1 MGMSASILNGRKFY
15 QTSGNVN
22 WVRFIPWAA
31 LVFVTGAVIS
41 LLMLFLSV
49 IGFYLVLIVPLAGS
63 AGIAGMVLLAVSK
76 GQCRSRFIGGLLGAV
91 AGIFVYL
98 GYYYASMVHDIGLEN
113 ASRIELLP
121 RYIYLRIQT
130 DQVHDVGSPTER
142 PDQGAHS
149 NRKYFNALFFVVEF
163 GFNLFL
169 PYGAGVRWAGKAY
182 CEKCQ
187 LWMKRETS
195 TFQPEL
201 GPGFVEALRLG
212 SVQSLAALFTSPP
225 KPSVPNT
232 AVALDYCPNLKDGW
246 TTLCPVFMSVKQV
259 VMSSRGA
266 TLDAFDNAKGK
277 MLVRRTLINPDEMP
291 ALLSRFR
298 SLETATGTTAA
309 QVLKEL
315 KVEVADPPAQ
325 ATVEVR
331 PVDPQ
336 FAGKVLTKKNAL
348 IGTGIALLG
357 LVAVFGSIGIGALG
371 GFLAFPDHPPVDGVS
386 PVMKVMGI
394 SLIVL
399 AGLIFVANAVMMFTS
414 PSYFATRFLRRVT
427 LREFGRRPAH
437 LVNPADSSAVYVQV
451 IPRATWG
458 KMKLIDASDI
468 GFLRVDTQKG
478 DVYFEGDKEVYR
490 IPGAAITSCEIES
503 FVIGQGSHGAT
514 TVFRVVVQANHSSG
528 FWEAPFAQ
536 TGSSGK
542 FRRKARLKWAQDLQR
557 QIYSVKP
564 AARAVTG
571 AV

>member
-1 MGMSASILNGRKFY
+1 MTASILSGRKFY
-15 QTSGNVN
+15 QAGGSVN

-31 LVFVTGAVIS
+31 LAFATGVAIS
-41 LLMLFLSV
+41 LLMLLLFV
-49 IGFYLVLIVPLAGS
+49 IGFFLVIIVPLAAG
-63 AGIAGMVLLAVSK
+63 AGIAGMVLLAVTR
-76 GQCRSRFIGGLLGAV
+76 GHCRSRLIGGLLGAL

-113 ASRIELLP
+113 ASHVEFLP

-130 DQVHDVGSPTER
+130 DQVHDVGSPTDHPDAR
-142 PDQGAHS
+142 PRPE
-149 NRKYFNALFFVVEF
+149 RKYFNAFFFLAEF
-163 GFNLFL
+163 GFIVFL
-169 PYGAGVRWAGKAY
+169 PYGAGARRAGKAY

-187 LWMKRETS
+187 LWMKRETG

-232 AVALDYCPNLKDGW
+232 AVALDYCPNLKDGR

-259 VMSSRGA
+259 TMSSKGA

-291 ALLSRFR
+291 ALLSRFS

-315 KVEVADPPAQ
+315 KVEVTAPPVQAMAD
-325 ATVEVR
+325 VR

-348 IGTGIALLG
+348 IGTAIALIG

-386 PVMKVMGI
+386 PAMKVLGI
-394 SLIVL
+394 TLIAL
-399 AGLIFVANAVMMFTS
+399 AGLIFVANAVMMFTI
-414 PSYFATRFLRRVT
+414 PSFFATRFLRRVT
-427 LREFGRRPAH
+427 LREFSRRPAH
-437 LVNPADSSAVYVQV
+437 LVNPADPLAVYVQV

-478 DVYFEGDKEVYR
+478 EVYFEGDKEVYR

-514 TVFRVVVQANHSSG
+514 TVFRVVVQANHPSG

-536 TGSSGK
+536 VGNSGK
-542 FRRKARLKWAQDLQR
+542 FRRKARLNWAQHLQR

-564 AARAVTG
+564 AAPVPAGVL
-571 AV
+571 